1 MRSEIHSSQ
10 PGNKMVI
17 KHRNRFVR
25 PLSHQLPQLSKGYI
39 FIHLRQ
45 GSKI

>member
-17 KHRNRFVR
+17 KHRTGFVR
-25 PLSHQLPQLSKGYI
+25 PLSHQIRQLRKGYI
-39 FIHLRQ
+39 FIQLRQ
-45 GSKI
+45 GSKV